1 MKVKD
6 KEPEEIESNKKLNK
20 SFDYIKIKNITIAIL
35 FIIWLIIPL
44 LKEIKITAG
53 ITLAYEYQ
61 FMEVVG
67 LVGIYLFSYYIYET
81 IKNTKDK
88 KALFKELMPF
98 VLLILYLIWT
108 LISCAFAKDTNKAF
122 YGNSYRKEG
131 YITYLIYGGFFAS
144 AFLIK
149 SSKIKKILLNIFLIV
164 TISNIAIIKL
174 VHVNTDLVKYFY
186 FNELNSAVFENLN
199 HYGYYLLLAMM
210 TACFLFIK
218 EKKLWLKILY
228 VLGYIILLY
237 TLILNNTFGSYLA
250 GAITL
255 IIFLIYAIRNK
266 KYIKSTFSAIL
277 IFVILSCIVTQNGKN
292 IAMNNFKMLFNDIS
306 KILNITQEEKSD
318 NKAEESNKETE
329 ENNKTEEINNK
340 TTTKSWEKAG
350 SGRAKLWRYGLIMI
364 SQKPILGYGAENLEA
379 EYAKYNVNADRP
391 HNLLIQLAT
400 TSGIPGLLLYVSAI
414 AIILFRGIK
423 YLKVD
428 DEVYL
433 VAYFVTLA
441 YLISAMFGNSMYYT
455 SPYFFIFL
463 GFVMNKNE
471 KNT

>member
-1 MKVKD
+1 
-6 KEPEEIESNKKLNK
+6 
-20 SFDYIKIKNITIAIL
+20 
-35 FIIWLIIPL
+35 
-44 LKEIKITAG
+44 
-53 ITLAYEYQ
+53 
-61 FMEVVG
+61 
-67 LVGIYLFSYYIYET
+67 
-81 IKNTKDK
+81 
-88 KALFKELMPF
+88 
-98 VLLILYLIWT
+98 
-108 LISCAFAKDTNKAF
+108 
-122 YGNSYRKEG
+122 
-131 YITYLIYGGFFAS
+131 
-144 AFLIK
+144 
-149 SSKIKKILLNIFLIV
+149 
-164 TISNIAIIKL
+164 
-174 VHVNTDLVKYFY
+174 
-186 FNELNSAVFENLN
+186 
-199 HYGYYLLLAMM
+199 
-210 TACFLFIK
+210 
-218 EKKLWLKILY
+218 
-228 VLGYIILLY
+228 
-237 TLILNNTFGSYLA
+237 
-250 GAITL
+250 
-255 IIFLIYAIRNK
+255 
-266 KYIKSTFSAIL
+266 
-277 IFVILSCIVTQNGKN
+277 
-292 IAMNNFKMLFNDIS
+292 MNNFKMLFNDIS

-463 GFVMNKNE
+463 GFVMNKNA
-471 KNT
+471 NF